1 MKEDTTMADPIVTPE
16 ELLGKI
22 LGGQEVDLLREA
34 ALRMLRELMEI
45 EVQGMTG
52 AALGSRS
59 PDRLCMRNGYR
70 ERRLDTRVGTLE
82 IPIPKLR
89 EGSYFPSFLEPR
101 RRSEEALFAVIAEA
115 YVLGVSTRKVEELAQ
130 ALGIDG
136 ISKSE
141 VSRICARLDA
151 QVEAFRG
158 RPLLGRYPYV
168 FLDAT
173 YEKVRDDAGRV
184 VSMALVVAYGVA
196 ETGEREILGL
206 EVCKS
211 EDYGFWRSFLSGL
224 VSRGLAGVCLA
235 ISDAHKGLRRA
246 IEEVFLGASWQRC
259 RVHFLRNLL
268 SLVPK
273 DGQGMVLAA
282 VRLVF
287 QQPDKTRAKEE
298 LRGLADR
305 LQERLPRVSALLLE
319 AEEEIL
325 AHMDFP
331 TEHWKQVS
339 STTPGAPEQ
348 GDQPADP
355 GGRHLPYREEPH
367 PTHRGRALRA
377 ERRVGRGPGL
387 HESTLPGPHLPNK
400 HHRDRRRG
408 HPRCCYSGSLE
419 TKL

>member
-1 MKEDTTMADPIVTPE
+1 MKEDTTMADPIVTPQ
-16 ELLGKI
+16 ELLGK
-22 LGGQEVDLLREA
+22 LLAGQEVDLLREA
-34 ALRMLRELMEI
+34 ALALLRELMEI
-45 EVQGMTG
+45 EVEGKTG
-52 AALGSRS
+52 AALGNRS

-70 ERRLDTRVGTLE
+70 ERRLDTRVGTLAV
-82 IPIPKLR
+82 PIPKLR
-89 EGSYFPSFLEPR
+89 EGSYFPSFLEPH

-115 YVLGVSTRKVEELAQ
+115 YVHGVSTRKVEELAQ

-141 VSRICARLDA
+141 VPRICARLDE

-158 RPLLGRYPYV
+158 RPLLGRYPYL

-211 EDYGFWRSFLSGL
+211 EDYAFWRGFLLGL
-224 VSRGLAGVCLA
+224 ASRGLAGVALVV
-235 ISDAHKGLRRA
+235 SDAHKGLRRA
-246 IEEVFLGASWQRC
+246 IDEVFLGASWQRC

-282 VRLVF
+282 VRLIF
-287 QQPDKTRAKEE
+287 QQPDKARAKEE

-305 LQERLPRVSALLLE
+305 LGERLPRVSMLLTE

-331 TEHWKQVS
+331 TEHWKQIS
-339 STTPGAPEQ
+339 STNPLERLNKEINRRTRVVGIFPGEKSLIRLIGAVLCEQNDEWAVARAYMSRHALARIYQANTPEIEGEV
-348 GDQPADP
+348 
-355 GGRHLPYREEPH
+355 
-367 PTHRGRALRA
+367 THAVA
-377 ERRVGRGPGL
+377 IPV
-387 HESTLPGPHLPNK
+387 H
-400 HHRDRRRG
+400 
-408 HPRCCYSGSLE
+408 
-419 TKL
+419 

>member
-1 MKEDTTMADPIVTPE
+1 MADPIVTPE
-16 ELLGKI
+16 ELLGK
-22 LGGQEVDLLREA
+22 LLAGKEVDLLREA
-34 ALRMLRELMEI
+34 AVAMLRELMEI
-45 EVQGMTG
+45 EVKGKTG
-52 AALGSRS
+52 AALSERT

-70 ERRLDTRVGTLE
+70 ERRLDSRVGTIEL
-82 IPIPKLR
+82 PIPKLR

-101 RRSEEALFAVIAEA
+101 RRAEEALFAVIAEA
-115 YVLGVSTRKVEELAQ
+115 YVLGVSTRKVEELAH

-136 ISKSE
+136 ISRSE
-141 VSRICARLDA
+141 VSRICVRLDE

-158 RPLLGRYPYV
+158 RPLVGRYPYV

-173 YEKVRDDAGRV
+173 YEKVRDDTARV

-211 EDYGFWRSFLSGL
+211 EDYAFWRGFLAGL
-224 VSRGLAGVCLA
+224 VSRGLAGVSLV

-268 SLVPK
+268 TLVPK

-287 QQPDKTRAKEE
+287 QQPDKARAKEE
-298 LRGLADR
+298 LRALADR
-305 LQERLPRVSALLLE
+305 LKDRLPRVSALLLE

-331 TEHWKQVS
+331 TEHWKQIS
-339 STTPGAPEQ
+339 STNPLERLNKEINRRTRVVGIFPCEKSLIRLIGAVLCEQNDEWAVARAYMSRHSLARIYQTNTPEIEGEV
-348 GDQPADP
+348 
-355 GGRHLPYREEPH
+355 
-367 PTHRGRALRA
+367 THAVA
-377 ERRVGRGPGL
+377 IPI
-387 HESTLPGPHLPNK
+387 H
-400 HHRDRRRG
+400 
-408 HPRCCYSGSLE
+408 
-419 TKL
+419 

>member
-1 MKEDTTMADPIVTPE
+1 MADSIVTPE
-16 ELLGKI
+16 ELLGK
-22 LGGQEVDLLREA
+22 LLAGQEVDLLREA
-34 ALRMLRELMEI
+34 ALAMLRELMEI
-45 EVQGMTG
+45 DVKGRTG
-52 AALGSRS
+52 AALGERT

-82 IPIPKLR
+82 LPIPKLR

-115 YVLGVSTRKVEELAQ
+115 YIKGVSTRKVEDLAH

-158 RPLLGRYPYV
+158 RPLVGRYPYL

-173 YEKVRDDAGRV
+173 YEKVRDETARV
-184 VSMALVVAYGVA
+184 VSMALVVAYGVS
-196 ETGEREILGL
+196 ESGEREVLGL
-206 EVCKS
+206 EVCRS
-211 EDYGFWRSFLSGL
+211 EDYAFWRGFLAGL
-224 VSRGLAGVCLA
+224 VSRGLAGVALV
-235 ISDAHKGLRRA
+235 ISDAHKGLKKA
-246 IEEVFLGASWQRC
+246 IDEVFLGASWQRC

-282 VRLVF
+282 VRLIF
-287 QQPDKTRAKEE
+287 QQPDKERATKE
-298 LRGLADR
+298 LRALCDR
-305 LQERLPRVSALLLE
+305 LKDRLPRVSAALLE

-331 TEHWKQVS
+331 AEHWKQIS
-339 STTPGAPEQ
+339 STNPLERLNKEINRRTRVVGIFPDDKSLIRLIGAVLAEQNDEWAVCRKYMSRHSLARIYQQATPEIEGEV
-348 GDQPADP
+348 
-355 GGRHLPYREEPH
+355 
-367 PTHRGRALRA
+367 THAVA
-377 ERRVGRGPGL
+377 IPV
-387 HESTLPGPHLPNK
+387 H
-400 HHRDRRRG
+400 
-408 HPRCCYSGSLE
+408 
-419 TKL
+419 